1 MLLGHDP
8 NDPDKTTAWE
18 VNVRNRLLNV
28 DGFGVA
34 WYTKSFTD
42 FNPGE
47 GWRPALYKNRQPP
60 EHDLNFQSICA
71 NTSTRACMAHIRA
84 ATATAVTEVNNQCHP
99 LTSHKPPSPPANNSL
114 APSSSAATQSCTTAS

>member
-1 MLLGHDP
+1 MLMGHDP
-8 NDPDKTTAWE
+8 NNMTTAHE
-18 VNVRNRLLNV
+18 VSVRNRLLNV

-60 EHDLNFQSICA
+60 EHDLNFNSICA
-71 NTSTRACMAHIRA
+71 NTSTRVCMAHIRA
-84 ATATAVTEVNNQCHP
+84 ATASAVTEVNNQYYSLLFLQPH
-99 LTSHKPPSPPANNSL
+99 LSSSLANTAA
-114 APSSSAATQSCTTAS
+114 APSSSAATPSCTTA